1 MIQARLRM
9 SHPQHV
15 VDADFGHNG
24 AQETRGGPIAYGHSP
39 QATVGSAIDD
49 NFALGRNLL
58 VNEVLRGRD
67 RVVKG
72 VSLLQKAA
80 LLVPRVTDDLLQLL
94 IG

>member
-1 MIQARLRM
+1 M

-24 AQETRGGPIAYGHSP
+24 AQETLGGPIAHSHGA

-49 NFALGRNLL
+49 NLALGRNLL

-67 RVVKG
+67 RVVKS
-72 VSLLQKAA
+72 VSFLQQATF
-80 LLVPRVTDDLLQLL
+80 LVPRVSDDLLQLL
-94 IG
+94 FG